1 MQKHRRSQAFRHP
14 PSDQAEEQA
23 RFVVMQHLKLRA
35 IDHDTL
41 LRMRDSRW
49 SWISILDWINAPPTA
64 EIATDVAV
72 VHEKPEGEPVGMVVA
87 CLTEPG

>member
-1 MQKHRRSQAFRHP
+1 VASKGFQRP

-23 RFVVMQHLKLRA
+23 RFVVMQHLNTAA

-49 SWISILDWINAPPTA
+49 SWISILDWIDARPSRSGA
-64 EIATDVAV
+64 ATREEA
-72 VHEKPEGEPVGMVVA
+72 
-87 CLTEPG
+87 L

>member
-14 PSDQAEEQA
+14 PNDQAEEQA
-23 RFVVMQHLKLRA
+23 RFIVMQHLKFRA

-49 SWISILDWINAPPTA
+49 SWISILDWINARPTDA
-64 EIATDVAV
+64 LAADVAV
-72 VHEKPEGEPVGMVVA
+72 AGEA
-87 CLTEPG
+87 